1 MLISA
6 WLGMYGNCGNML
18 IVIHASRIM
27 GFKHIS
33 NMYKKAKRIYMYA
46 EKRVIMS
53 YGFKVMVDGDYA
65 CFTRPEMKVERVSYD
80 VPTPGALEGLLKSVY
95 WKPAIRYVIDKI
107 IVFNKVDF
115 INIRRNE
122 VKDKISYQAVRSQM
136 SGKGGNPCIYTSES
150 RSQRASLILKDVKY
164 GVEFHFELTG
174 IRSEEETDA
183 ENKHFSI
190 IKRRLEKG
198 QYFRTPCL
206 GCSEFPVKSITLVD
220 EFDMNLVSSP
230 IQESGD
236 VDLGFM
242 SYQVRFEDGGQ
253 PVNNDWDNPKFSDKA
268 STIYY
273 RPHMVNG
280 VIDVAKYRE
289 ELKC

>member
-1 MLISA
+1 
-6 WLGMYGNCGNML
+6 
-18 IVIHASRIM
+18 M

-107 IVFNKVDF
+107 IVFNKIDF

-122 VKDKISYQAVRSQM
+122 VKDKVSYQAVRSQM